1 MRFDV
6 AFIGS
11 LLLNTVAANAVADLQ
26 QSHHQPRHIV
36 RVDGEAAPRAV
47 LPDVESDDSSDL
59 WKRRGGGGGGGRGGG
74 GGSRGGSGSSRGSGS
89 GSSRG
94 GSFPG
99 SGGGGRSGSTRGSS
113 RTGSS
118 GTRGQGTN
126 TQRTS
131 NAGGY
136 SRLGS
141 GPQPRFGGG
150 RYYGGG
156 STVPYSSGARTP
168 SGLGSRGPLRGSALA
183 FLPAAAL
190 LPLGVGLWMYG
201 PYNYHHRYYNST
213 SEQDEEREII
223 CHCEERMVC
232 MCDDIDDEEFW
243 DDLIGDGDYDKL
255 NKTLVDVRDV
265 NGTTTITVNGTLPN
279 GTTVPGDEDEYEEYL
294 TNTGINLGRSI
305 GMLPA
310 AVAVF
315 GFALFA

>member
-6 AFIGS
+6 AFIGA
-11 LLLNTVAANAVADLQ
+11 LLLNTVAANAVANQQ

-36 RVDGEAAPRAV
+36 RVDGEAAPRAA

-59 WKRRGGGGGGGRGGG
+59 WKRRGGGGRGGRGGG
-74 GGSRGGSGSSRGSGS
+74 GSRGSGS

-94 GSFPG
+94 
-99 SGGGGRSGSTRGSS
+99 
-113 RTGSS
+113 GSS

-126 TQRTS
+126 TQRSS
-131 NAGGY
+131 NVGGY

-156 STVPYSSGARTP
+156 STVPYSAGARTP

-223 CHCEERMVC
+223 CHCEQYMVC

-279 GTTVPGDEDEYEEYL
+279 GTTVPGDEDEYEQYL
-294 TNTGINLGRSI
+294 ENTGISLGRSI